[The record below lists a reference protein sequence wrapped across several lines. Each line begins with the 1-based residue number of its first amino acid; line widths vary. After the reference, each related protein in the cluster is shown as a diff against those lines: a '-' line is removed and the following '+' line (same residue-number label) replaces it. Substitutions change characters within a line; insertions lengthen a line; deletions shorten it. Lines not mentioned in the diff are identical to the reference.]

1 MICRSTCACDP
12 LSCCKR
18 EVGDDGIVKN
28 FICKKGATLISNS
41 EGTASKDCIHF
52 FSHLP
57 EPSGE
62 DTIRTWRC
70 EGTICDSKKLCEGSV
85 IRSTCSIEGAQTCDN
100 SEIFT
105 CKNKGVAS
113 DKERGKPETYAGG
126 LTVTNGKTTITKS
139 VHTWKCPH
147 DIFTCKKVEIHTEFT
162 PYDTVCKNDS
172 TRNECLILDDDGS
185 VTAGHI
191 GAVAGSAEM
200 VQRSCASG
208 GPEKIYIWQCYN
220 SKGNKHCSKVEEN
233 GCVRA
238 KCGCGTAAR
247 PCSPQ
252 GSTLKG
258 KVKSVEASCGIGSA
272 KKVTKSWTCESS
284 DNSCSTNTTCSEVT
298 ATCPAVTCAQRR
310 GTKGHCSDN
319 SSVTASS
326 TDNGCQVGES
336 GNNITYTWQCGTET
350 CDDTLDTCH
359 VPPECDSSIGDCT
372 AGTTSD
378 DDPTPDTTACTG
390 AGTVVSGDVKTYT
403 WNCSNDGKLVKCD
416 EEVDTCVYSTKTRCS
431 CTQGGGCS
439 VGCTKTTDSCDG
451 KAGKEVSFYC
461 KATDPSA
468 KTNSPTCALKH
479 TCPTKPSCACTRR
492 KSNTSTGCNP
502 ECSAGTESDGCPS
515 GYIGGVVKWTCS
527 GTGYQGLLHV

>member
-1 MICRSTCACDP
+1 MVKTEEK
-12 LSCCKR
+12 CCKR
-18 EVGDDGIVKN
+18 EIGDDGIVKN
-28 FICKKGATLISNS
+28 FTCKKGAAFKSDS
-41 EGTASKDCIHF
+41 EDTGKADCLHF
-52 FSHLP
+52 FGFP

-62 DTIRTWRC
+62 NIINTWRC
-70 EGTICDSKKLCEGSV
+70 EAVAGSGITCDDIPCEGSV
-85 IRSTCSIEGAQTCDN
+85 IRSTCSTEGIQVCDN
-100 SEIFT
+100 SKIFACT
-105 CKNKGVAS
+105 NNGKASNK
-113 DKERGKPETYAGG
+113 KRGTPITYDGSPG
-126 LTVTNGKTTITKS
+126 LTTTEGQKTTTET
-139 VHTWKCPH
+139 VHTWTCPH
-147 DIFTCKKVEIHTEFT
+147 GLNRKCKKVEREYTFT
-162 PYDTVCKNDS
+162 RYNTVCKHDS
-172 TRNECLILDDDGS
+172 TRGGCLILDDDGS
-185 VTAGHI
+185 VTASHT
-191 GAVAGSAEM
+191 GAVAGSTEM

-208 GPEKIYIWQCYN
+208 GPEKIYTWQCYN
-220 SKGNKHCSKVEEN
+220 SKGNKDCSKVEEN
-233 GCVRA
+233 GCVKT

-258 KVKSVEASCGIGSA
+258 KVKSIEALCGIGSA
-272 KKVTKSWTCESS
+272 KKVTKSWTCETS

-310 GTKGHCSDN
+310 GQKGHCSDN
-319 SSVTASS
+319 SSVTVSS

-359 VPPECDSSIGDCT
+359 VPPACDSSIGDCT

-416 EEVDTCVYSTKTRCS
+416 EEVDTCVYSTKTPCS
-431 CTQGGGCS
+431 CVQGGGCS
-439 VGCTKTTDSCDG
+439 AGCTKTPDSCLG
-451 KAGKEVSFYC
+451 KAGKEVSFFC
-461 KATDPSA
+461 SADDPSK
-468 KTNSPTCALKH
+468 KTDSSTCALKH

-502 ECSAGTESDGCPS
+502 ECSAGTESDGCPA
-515 GYIGGVVKWTCS
+515 GYTGVVQWTCS

>member
-1 MICRSTCACDP
+1 M
-12 LSCCKR
+12 LCK
-18 EVGDDGIVKN
+18 
-28 FICKKGATLISNS
+28 
-41 EGTASKDCIHF
+41 
-52 FSHLP
+52 
-57 EPSGE
+57 
-62 DTIRTWRC
+62 
-70 EGTICDSKKLCEGSV
+70 GSV
-85 IRSTCSIEGAQTCDN
+85 IRSTCSTEGASICDN
-100 SEIFT
+100 SKKFACT
-105 CKNKGVAS
+105 NNGGASNKKS
-113 DKERGKPETYAGG
+113 GKPITYDGGPG
-126 LTVTNGKTTITKS
+126 LTTTAGKKTTTET
-139 VHTWKCPH
+139 VHTWTCPH
-147 DIFTCKKVEIHTEFT
+147 GLNRNCKKVEREYTFT
-162 PYDTVCKNDS
+162 PYDTVCKHDS
-172 TRNECLILDDDGS
+172 TRNGCLILDDDGS
-185 VTAGHI
+185 VTASHT

-208 GPEKIYIWQCYN
+208 GPEKIYTWQCYN

-233 GCVRA
+233 GCVKT

-258 KVKSVEASCGIGSA
+258 KVKSVEALCGIGSA

-310 GTKGHCSDN
+310 GQKGHCSDN

-359 VPPECDSSIGDCT
+359 VPPACDSSIGACT

-416 EEVDTCVYSTKTRCS
+416 EEVDTCVYSTKTPCS
-431 CTQGGGCS
+431 CSGNGCGSGCTGSATCGSSDGGKTVSFTCSGTNRTDKTCSHTCPKTRCACTRDSDGCS
-439 VGCTKTTDSCDG
+439 AGCTKTPDSCLG
-451 KAGKEVSFYC
+451 KAGKEVSFFC
-461 KATDPSA
+461 RANDPSK
-468 KTNSPTCALKH
+468 KTDSSTCALKH

-502 ECSAGTESDGCPS
+502 ECSAGTESDGCPA
-515 GYIGGVVKWTCS
+515 GYTGVVQWTCS